1 MSTINLL
8 KIFKSSISV
17 LIVLF
22 LIQPCFGQVRK
33 EKKDKKVKKS
43 EIPQPF
49 LRGIDVQVDLA
60 SPIAGKLLSPDIF
73 SSEAS
78 VDINLRNTWF
88 PVWELGYASINHTDP
103 DGAQFTTSGAFNR
116 VGFNIS
122 FLKNKDA
129 KKPVTSLFYA
139 GIRVGYTSFN
149 YNINNLTI
157 TDNYWHTTQIISST
171 NNHAT
176 ATWGEFVAGVRVD
189 IIKNITL
196 GWSARLKT
204 GLSMSKNTF
213 SPWYVPGFGIV
224 DGSGWGFTYTIG
236 YLIPLK

>member
-1 MSTINLL
+1 MLTINLL
-8 KIFKSSISV
+8 KIFKSFISV
-17 LIVLF
+17 LIALL
-22 LIQPCFGQVRK
+22 LIQPCFGQARK
-33 EKKDKKVKKS
+33 EKKDKKGKKL

-78 VDINLRNTWF
+78 VDVNLRNTWF
-88 PVWELGYASINHTDP
+88 PVWELGYASINHVDQ
-103 DGAQFTTSGAFNR
+103 DGAQFTTSGVFNR
-116 VGFNIS
+116 IGFNIS
-122 FLKNKDA
+122 FLKNKDV

-139 GIRVGYTSFN
+139 GIRLGYTSFN
-149 YNINNLTI
+149 YNINNLII
-157 TDNYWHTTQIISST
+157 TDNYWHTTQIISSK
-171 NNHAT
+171 NNHTT
-176 ATWGEFVAGVRVD
+176 ATWGEFVAGVRVA

-224 DGSGWGFTYTIG
+224 NGSGWGFTYTIG